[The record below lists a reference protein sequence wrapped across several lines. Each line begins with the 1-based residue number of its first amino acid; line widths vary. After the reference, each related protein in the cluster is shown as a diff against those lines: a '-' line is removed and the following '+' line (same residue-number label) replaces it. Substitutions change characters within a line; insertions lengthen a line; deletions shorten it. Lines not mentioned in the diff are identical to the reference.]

1 MDTRSTLTQKTVSGA
16 FWASASRF
24 GQQGLSLVATAI
36 LAHLLPPRVYG
47 IVGMSSIAT
56 GFIAL
61 FTDMGMSSAIVQRE
75 VIDDHFLSSLFWT
88 SLVLGVGASAM
99 LLAAAPAV
107 ANFYHEPQLV
117 SVFYT
122 LSVGFIFSGVAL
134 VPYSLMNRQMAFKS
148 IAIVELVASAAGSG
162 LAVGLAVSGA
172 GLWSL
177 VFSSL
182 GSSALRATLIC
193 IIGGWRPKFV
203 WIRADVRSIARYS
216 LNLSGFSVFNYFTR
230 NADNLLIGRYLGATQ
245 LGYYQ
250 LAYNLM
256 LYPIQTIGQVL
267 GRVLFPAFARVQHEN
282 CRFRDAYL
290 RVSGFIALA
299 AFPLMVGLFLTAD
312 NLIGV
317 VFGQMWLPCV
327 PLVMILC
334 PVGMMQAVGTTVGQI
349 YTAKGRTD
357 WMFYW
362 GLGAGIVTVASF
374 VLGLRWG
381 AFGVAACYVTASGLL
396 TYPGFAIPF
405 RLIDLSM
412 IGFAKSLTT
421 ASRYSLLMAVAVVLT
436 KVGLARFGVTAPL
449 PVLVVMVAVGA
460 TVYVGAL
467 LWRKPPMVKDLLSL
481 LSESG
486 FSLRRRPAVVA

>member
-1 MDTRSTLTQKTVSGA
+1 
-16 FWASASRF
+16 
-24 GQQGLSLVATAI
+24 
-36 LAHLLPPRVYG
+36 
-47 IVGMSSIAT
+47 
-56 GFIAL
+56 
-61 FTDMGMSSAIVQRE
+61 
-75 VIDDHFLSSLFWT
+75 
-88 SLVLGVGASAM
+88 
-99 LLAAAPAV
+99 
-107 ANFYHEPQLV
+107 
-117 SVFYT
+117 
-122 LSVGFIFSGVAL
+122 
-134 VPYSLMNRQMAFKS
+134 
-148 IAIVELVASAAGSG
+148 
-162 LAVGLAVSGA
+162 
-172 GLWSL
+172 
-177 VFSSL
+177 
-182 GSSALRATLIC
+182 
-193 IIGGWRPKFV
+193 
-203 WIRADVRSIARYS
+203 
-216 LNLSGFSVFNYFTR
+216 
-230 NADNLLIGRYLGATQ
+230 
-245 LGYYQ
+245 
-250 LAYNLM
+250 
-256 LYPIQTIGQVL
+256 
-267 GRVLFPAFARVQHEN
+267 
-282 CRFRDAYL
+282 
-290 RVSGFIALA
+290 
-299 AFPLMVGLFLTAD
+299 
-312 NLIGV
+312 
-317 VFGQMWLPCV
+317 
-327 PLVMILC
+327 MILC